1 MKIKVVQHPAGTVRI
16 ITHDSEPSRRWI
28 QKAVPDCERCKT
40 DGYIPHFNC
49 MYDGKAIGHSESH
62 CTANACY

>member
-1 MKIKVVQHPAGTVRI
+1 MKIKVVQHPAGTVRVI
-16 ITHDSEPSRRWI
+16 ETDYGRIVQRADENC
-28 QKAVPDCERCKT
+28 ARCDT
-40 DGYIPHFNC
+40 DAYVPHFSC

>member
-16 ITHDSEPSRRWI
+16 IEGDFGRI
-28 QKAVPDCERCKT
+28 VQKADENCARCDTDAYVPH
-40 DGYIPHFNC
+40 YNC
-49 MYDGKAIGHSESH
+49 LYNGNAVGHSAAH